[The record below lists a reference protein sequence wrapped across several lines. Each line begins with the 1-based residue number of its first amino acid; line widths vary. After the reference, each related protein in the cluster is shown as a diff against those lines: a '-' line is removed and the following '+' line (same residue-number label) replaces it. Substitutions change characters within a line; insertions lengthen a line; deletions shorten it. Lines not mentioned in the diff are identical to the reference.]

1 MLFLL
6 PGLVGM
12 GLAQEPAA
20 TPAQTPAAAS
30 PPTATPAPTANDQA
44 APVPAAPAAGPDAA
58 ATPAGQSDAAP
69 TTATPVAAP
78 AATGK
83 DGKPLKPKHPPK
95 PKKVKP
101 PPMVPV
107 TIQRGVLTVDG
118 WTGKADLNYTIMDL
132 KYIYLWAPGIGTVVV
147 SSDPF
152 PGAQIQG
159 NAIDGHT
166 LTVNVEGHTLQ
177 LTSEHNLLSGKELVK
192 AAYVLLD
199 TAYVP
204 DSPQYPQFG
213 YGTSPKAPYG
223 GGLAGARPGTRRPAG
238 HGVEDQLHAVAAQE
252 PAAST
257 EDPDHLRDETRRNQR
272 GLHGRAN
279 GDVSGEGVQELG
291 EGSGEGEEEGR
302 DGRSKEGKEGGRG
315 SICDSAA
322 DNSYK
327 SKQDPVAKRRVSL
340 GKTRAATRWVAAL
353 SC

>member
-1 MLFLL
+1 LL

-58 ATPAGQSDAAP
+58 ATPAAP

-213 YGTSPKAPYG
+213 YGTSPKAPYAWPAS
-223 GGLAGARPGTRRPAG
+223 LANYT
-238 HGVEDQLHAVAAQE
+238 
-252 PAAST
+252 
-257 EDPDHLRDETRRNQR
+257 
-272 GLHGRAN
+272 
-279 GDVSGEGVQELG
+279 GDVSRAPPLPKSLLPPLKTQTTCATKP
-291 EGSGEGEEEGR
+291 
-302 DGRSKEGKEGGRG
+302 DGTKGDCTAAPMVMYPVKESRNSEKDLEKE
-315 SICDSAA
+315 
-322 DNSYK
+322 K
-327 SKQDPVAKRRVSL
+327 KK
-340 GKTRAATRWVAAL
+340 AATEEAKKEKKAAAAP
-353 SC
+353 SATPPPTTATSPNKTQ

>member
-1 MLFLL
+1 VLFLL

-20 TPAQTPAAAS
+20 TPTQTPAAAS
-30 PPTATPAPTANDQA
+30 PPAATPAPTASDQT
-44 APVPAAPAAGPDAA
+44 APAPAAPAAEPDAA
-58 ATPAGQSDAAP
+58 ATPVGQSDAAP
-69 TTATPVAAP
+69 ATATPVAAP
-78 AATGK
+78 ALKGK

-152 PGAQIQG
+152 PRAQIQG

-213 YGTSPKAPYG
+213 YGTSPKAPYAWPAS
-223 GGLAGARPGTRRPAG
+223 LANYT
-238 HGVEDQLHAVAAQE
+238 
-252 PAAST
+252 
-257 EDPDHLRDETRRNQR
+257 
-272 GLHGRAN
+272 
-279 GDVSGEGVQELG
+279 GDVSRAPPLPKSLLPPLKTQTTCATKPDGTKGDCTAAPVVMYPVKESRNSEKDL
-291 EGSGEGEEEGR
+291 EKEKKKAAMEEAKKEKKAAAAPSATPPPTTAPSP
-302 DGRSKEGKEGGRG
+302 SKT
-315 SICDSAA
+315 
-322 DNSYK
+322 
-327 SKQDPVAKRRVSL
+327 Q
-340 GKTRAATRWVAAL
+340 
-353 SC
+353 